1 MKPAVTSGLA
11 TGQIV
16 TSLKESCMVRQFV
29 RILFAF
35 CLIAPVC
42 LAGAAARA
50 ADAPLTLSGITLGDE
65 AARHKD
71 RLNLTKQR
79 PVDGAPWVRRIAV
92 KKDKFFTGGY
102 VLVGTCAA
110 PGRVVRVKL
119 HYQDQSLDYYRTL
132 AGDLLKQYGDPS
144 EYKGDFDGR
153 TMGNKWAFTDGQTR
167 PVSLILQRTEAEDPE
182 IGTGNTIKLT
192 NWGLL
197 EAERTC
203 WQERQAPA
211 AAKKQTKSGAAG
223 QDTGPLPR

>member
-1 MKPAVTSGLA
+1 MARPLLRLLLLLCLTVPAVLA
-11 TGQIV
+11 
-16 TSLKESCMVRQFV
+16 
-29 RILFAF
+29 
-35 CLIAPVC
+35 AP
-42 LAGAAARA
+42 AARA

-71 RLNLTKQR
+71 RLRLGKER
-79 PVDGAPWVRRIAV
+79 AVDGAPWIKRIAV
-92 KKDKFFTGGY
+92 KKDKYFSGGY

-119 HYQDQSLDYYRTL
+119 RYLNPGLDYYRTL
-132 AGDLLKQYGDPS
+132 AGDLLKLYGDPA

-153 TMGNKWAFTDGQTR
+153 TMGNKWAFTDGETR

-203 WQERQAPA
+203 WQERHAPA
-211 AAKKQTKSGAAG
+211 KAKAPVKAPGKDNGA
-223 QDTGPLPR
+223 LPR